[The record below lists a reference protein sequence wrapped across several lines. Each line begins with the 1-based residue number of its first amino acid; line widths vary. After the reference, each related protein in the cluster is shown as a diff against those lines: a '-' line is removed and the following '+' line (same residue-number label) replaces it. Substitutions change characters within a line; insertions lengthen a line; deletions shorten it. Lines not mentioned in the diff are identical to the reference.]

1 MSAVQTRF
9 LEGGDHT
16 YQIHRSQDVTP
27 IANYAHGMQAA
38 GLVGTKDVRHAAEIP
53 MIVVENYMTRNG
65 ITFEE
70 FCAEQKHGKALLNDP
85 ALAAFRIW
93 EGRV

>member
-9 LEGGDHT
+9 VEGADHT
-16 YQIHRSQDVTP
+16 FQVQRSQDVRP
-27 IANYAHGMQAA
+27 IMDFAHGMQAA
-38 GLVGTKDVRHAAEIP
+38 GLTGSKDMKHAAEIP
-53 MIVVENYMTRNG
+53 MLVVENYMLRLG
-65 ITFEE
+65 INFEE
-70 FCAEQKHGKALLNDP
+70 FCASPEHGKALLNDP

>member
-1 MSAVQTRF
+1 LSAVQTRF
-9 LEGGDHT
+9 LEGADNT
-16 YQIHRSQDVTP
+16 YKIVRSQDVAP
-27 IANYAHGMQAA
+27 IADYAKGMQAA
-38 GLVGTKDVRHAAEIP
+38 GMTGSKDMKHAAEIP
-53 MIVVENYMTRNG
+53 MLVVENYMTRMG

-70 FCAEQKHGKALLNDP
+70 FCSEQKHGKALLNDP

>member
-9 LEGGDHT
+9 LEGADHT

-27 IANYAHGMQAA
+27 IADFAHGMRSIGAT
-38 GLVGTKDVRHAAEIP
+38 GSKDMRHAAEIP
-53 MIVVENYMTRNG
+53 MLVVENYMTRMG

-70 FCAEQKHGKALLNDP
+70 FCSEQKHGKALLNDP

>member
-1 MSAVQTRF
+1 MSEVQTRF
-9 LEGGDHT
+9 LEGADNT
-16 YQIHRSQDVTP
+16 FQVLRSQDVTP
-27 IANYAHGMQAA
+27 IADFTKGMQAM
-38 GLVGTKDVRHAAEIP
+38 GMTGSKDLKHAAEIP
-53 MIVVENYMTRNG
+53 MLVVENYMTRHG

-70 FCAEQKHGKALLNDP
+70 FCAEPKHGKALLNDP